1 MRSVRARW
9 SPWAVC
15 LGMIGL
21 LLPGLAQATSL
32 EEAVLAGL
40 AIDPALRSAEF
51 DISRAEQEI
60 KVARS
65 GYLPNVEVSV
75 GPENSFV
82 GDLGYEVRASQVLYD
97 WGRIGSDIDSATA
110 EQRRSMHDLRLV
122 REDAAL
128 DIAELYLDMLAARQ
142 RVRAAGEHVRRIGDI
157 QDLAEDRSAAGFA
170 DRADTDRAALEMDR
184 ALEQRAIEQGEL
196 RDMAMQYQQ
205 VVGKLPRDLT
215 PPESL
220 GVMEELRDGE
230 RRAILLGAAPEMLKL
245 REDIAVAKAELD
257 GNQASF
263 WPQLNL
269 EGAMLRREI
278 GGELEDDTTIGLRL
292 RMDAFQGLSNVQ
304 RAEGSRQRV
313 EAAEWSLRSG
323 RRDLERGILSLLD
336 QDEIMVWREES
347 LDHQLSRTRELSEL
361 YREQF
366 QAGQRDIA
374 DLLSIET
381 EHFEAQREQIEMRFS
396 REKLGYRAA
405 SQAGVLSELLLRR
418 LEEGASDGQPGVE
431 GLIDD
436 ISG

>member
-1 MRSVRARW
+1 MKWVRAGRHRW
-9 SPWAVC
+9 VAW

-21 LLPGLAQATSL
+21 LTPGLAKATSL
-32 EEAVLAGL
+32 EEAVLEGL

-51 DISRAEQEI
+51 EISRAEQDI

-75 GPENSFV
+75 GPENRFV
-82 GDLGYEVRASQVLYD
+82 GDLGYEIRASQVLYD
-97 WGRIGSDIDSATA
+97 WGRVGSDIDTATA

-122 REDAAL
+122 REESAL

-142 RVRAAGEHVRRIGDI
+142 RVRAASEHVRRIGDI

-205 VVGKLPRDLT
+205 VVGRLPHDLS
-215 PPESL
+215 PPEPL
-220 GVMEELRDGE
+220 GLLEELRDSE
-230 RRAILLGAAPEMLKL
+230 RRGMLLSASPEMLKL
-245 REDIAVAKAELD
+245 QEDIAVARAELD
-257 GNQASF
+257 GNRASF

-269 EGAMLRREI
+269 EGSMLRREI
-278 GGELEDDTTIGLRL
+278 GGDLEDDATIGLRL
-292 RMDAFQGLSNVQ
+292 RMDAFQGLSNFQ

-313 EAAEWSLRSG
+313 EATEWSLRSG

-336 QDEIMVWREES
+336 QDEVMVWREES
-347 LDHQLSRTRELSEL
+347 LNQQLSRTGELAGL

-381 EHFEAQREQIEMRFS
+381 EHFEAQRQQIDLRYS

-405 SQAGVLSELLLRR
+405 SQAGVLSELLMRR
-418 LEEGASDGQPGVE
+418 LEQGASGGQPGVGE
-431 GLIDD
+431 LIDD

>member
-9 SPWAVC
+9 SPSAVC

-257 GNQASF
+257 GNQASL

-405 SQAGVLSELLLRR
+405 SQAGVLSELLMRR
-418 LEEGASDGQPGVE
+418 LEEEASDGQPGVE